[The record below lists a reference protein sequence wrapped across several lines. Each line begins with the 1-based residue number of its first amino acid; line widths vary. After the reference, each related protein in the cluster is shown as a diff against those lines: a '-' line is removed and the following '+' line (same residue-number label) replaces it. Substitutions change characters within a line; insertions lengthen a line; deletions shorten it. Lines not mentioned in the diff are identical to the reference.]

1 VNESLL
7 DRALD
12 RSIVGGYTNLGYV
25 LRHRHWQGD
34 PRPRSLEGK
43 RVLVT
48 GAGSGLGEAAA
59 LGAARLG
66 ATVDLLG
73 RSEDRVRPA
82 IDRIG
87 RTLRAEGIAARLRPV
102 GCDVSDLAD
111 VRRFASAYVAALAD
125 GDGRLDVVVHNAG
138 TMPAERTE
146 SAQGHELTLA
156 THVLGPVLMT
166 ELLLPALRRSASG
179 ARVVLVASGG
189 MYAQPLPVDDP
200 EYSRERYRGAAAYA
214 RSKRIQVE
222 LTPLLAER
230 WSGDGVSVHAM
241 HPGWAD
247 TPGVASSLPLFRTL
261 TRPLL
266 RSPRQ
271 GADTITWLAATDP
284 APPSGRFWHDR
295 TPRPTSYAGRA
306 RASAEGRRRMW
317 AWVRDALGI
326 ADG

>member
-1 VNESLL
+1 LL
-7 DRALD
+7 DRVLD

-25 LRHRHWQGD
+25 VRRRRWQGD
-34 PRPRSLEGK
+34 PRPGGLEGK

-87 RTLRAEGIAARLRPV
+87 RTLRAEGIAARLGPV

-295 TPRPTSYAGRA
+295 TARPTSYAGRA
-306 RASAEGRRRMW
+306 RASAEDRRRMW
-317 AWVRDALGI
+317 GWVENTLS
-326 ADG
+326 